1 MPAGRRSA
9 SAISAQAKPCPGPKA
24 KPALTIIDAL
34 DDEALFKPW
43 FRGESWDGWRTVLKG
58 IYSLPMTENEHAFFR
73 TISDREPPRSVVREW
88 WGIGGRRLGKDA
100 VASAIATFGA
110 AMFAGQRYLRRGER
124 ALVMCLACDRDQS
137 RIVLNYIRAFFKDI
151 DLLKGMV
158 QRETAT
164 GFELNNGIDIA
175 VATNSFRSVRG
186 RPIVLAILD
195 EVAFY
200 QSENSA
206 SPDVE
211 TYRALLP
218 GLATLPGSMLIGIS
232 SPYRKAG
239 LLYNKYKEHFGRDGD
254 ILVIKAPTRTLN
266 PTIPQ
271 AVIDR
276 ALEEDPAA
284 AKAEW
289 LGEFRD
295 DIAGFADVA
304 LIEAAVDYGVTVRP
318 PRAGVRYRSGID
330 PSGGAS
336 DSFTLGIAHDEN
348 NVAVLD
354 CVLEIKS
361 PFNPTSATEQIA
373 ATLKEYGLSETVSDR
388 YGANWVVD
396 AFQKC
401 GIKVKHSERDR
412 SAIYLDCLPLFTSGR
427 ARILDNRRL
436 INQFASLERKTSSAG
451 KDRVDHGPGGHDDV
465 CNSAALALVTRGRQP
480 LIITPE
486 LLARSAQPTAYS
498 RAHPYRQSS
507 FSRSRL

>member
-1 MPAGRRSA
+1 MPAGRRST
-9 SAISAQAKPCPGPKA
+9 SARAPAEPRPAPRA
-24 KPALTIIDAL
+24 KPALNIIDAL

-43 FRGESWDGWRTVLKG
+43 FRGESWDGWRAVLKA
-58 IYSLPMTENEHAFFR
+58 IYALPMTETERAFFR

-100 VASAIATFGA
+100 VASVIATFSA
-110 AMFAGQRYLRRGER
+110 AMFAGQQYLRPGER
-124 ALVMCLACDRDQS
+124 ALVMCLACDRDQA

-164 GFELNNGIDIA
+164 GFELNNGVDIA

-186 RPIVLAILD
+186 RPIVCAILD
-195 EVAFY
+195 EVAFWRDET
-200 QSENSA
+200 SSK
-206 SPDVE
+206 PDEE
-211 TYRALLP
+211 TYKALTP
-218 GLATLPGSMLIGIS
+218 ALASIPGSMVIGIS
-232 SPYRKAG
+232 SPYRKTG
-239 LLYNKYKEHFGRDGD
+239 LLYGKYKMHFGSDGD

-276 ALEEDPAA
+276 ALLDDPAA

-295 DIAGFADVA
+295 DIAGFADIA

-318 PRAGVRYRSGID
+318 PRPGTRYRSGCD
-330 PSGGAS
+330 PSGGAR
-336 DSFTLGIAHDEN
+336 DSFTAAIAHDEGN
-348 NVAVLD
+348 IAVLD
-354 CVLEIKS
+354 CVVEIKA

-373 ATLKEYGLSETVSDR
+373 EVLKSYGLKETVGDK
-388 YGANWVVD
+388 YAAEWVVD
-396 AFQKC
+396 AFAKC
-401 GIKVKHSERDR
+401 GIKYQHSERDR
-412 SAIYLDCLPLFTSGR
+412 SSIYLDALPLFTAGR
-427 ARILDNRRL
+427 VRLLENNRL
-436 INQFASLERKTSSAG
+436 TNQFASLERRTSSAG

-465 CNSAALALVTRGRQP
+465 CNSAALALVARGRSP

-486 LLARSAQPTAYS
+486 MIAQSRIPT
-498 RAHPYRQSS
+498 RH
-507 FSRSRL
+507 SRLGSTRFTRARL